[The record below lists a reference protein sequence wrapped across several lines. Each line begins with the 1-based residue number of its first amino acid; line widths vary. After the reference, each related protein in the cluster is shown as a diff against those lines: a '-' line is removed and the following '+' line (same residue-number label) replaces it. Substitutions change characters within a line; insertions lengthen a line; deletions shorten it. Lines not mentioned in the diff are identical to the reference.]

1 MKQALVIDD
10 NRDAADSVCQMLRLL
25 EVDARPAYGP
35 RDAMMMLRDVA
46 PDIVFLDIN
55 MPGVDG
61 FEVMAYLRRFPHL
74 QNVPVV
80 FATSDDQPE
89 TLNKARKT
97 GALLVIIK
105 PVTVDSLESV
115 LQKVGIMERTAK

>member
-10 NRDAADSVCQMLRLL
+10 SRDSADTVCNMLRLL
-25 EVDARPAYGP
+25 GLTAQAAYGS
-35 RDAMMMLRDVA
+35 RDAMLLLRDLT

-61 FEVMAYLRRFPHL
+61 FEVMGYLRRFPHL
-74 QNVPVV
+74 EHVPVV

-89 TLNKARKT
+89 TLKKARKT
-97 GALLVIIK
+97 GALLVLIK
-105 PVTVDSLESV
+105 PVTVEALEAV
-115 LQKVGIMERTAK
+115 LRKAGILEPG